1 MGSSMGIL
9 SAIGNTP
16 LVKLDR
22 ITKGT
27 NITIYVK
34 AEFVNPSGSIK
45 DRVAFQMLTE
55 GEQAG
60 KLKPGYTVVEAT
72 TGNMGI
78 ALSFLTAV
86 KGYKM
91 VVYAP
96 EGDVYNER
104 IGIMKSYGAEA
115 VRMDVSATAEAFH
128 GLPQAIRKERSVH
141 GGYVEL
147 LPRLKCKELEE
158 TRPDI
163 FWPRQYQTIANV
175 RAHRD
180 GTGREI
186 IQQLKGVRPNA
197 FVASI
202 GTGGTI
208 LGAGQALKAEYP
220 ELKVVSLEPASNSI
234 LKLGKDLVLVEGAT
248 DGIIKD
254 IIDQGIRKEGSVI
267 DEMLDITND
276 DAVEMAARLASE
288 EGLFCGMSSGAN
300 VLGALK
306 VGERLGS
313 GSVIVT
319 VLPDNRDRYLKDQ
332 YYIT

>member
-1 MGSSMGIL
+1 MLDAHGIL
-9 SAIGNTP
+9 EGIGHTP

-22 ITKGT
+22 ITQGT
-27 NITIYVK
+27 SVTIYAK

-45 DRVAFQMLTE
+45 DRVALQMVTE
-55 GEQAG
+55 GENHG

-78 ALSFLTAV
+78 ALSFVTAV

-96 EGDVYNER
+96 EGDVYDER
-104 IGIMKSYGAEA
+104 IGIMQSYGAEA
-115 VRMDVSATAEAFH
+115 VRMDVSGTAEAFQ
-128 GLPQAIRKERSVH
+128 GLPDAIRKERSIH

-158 TRPDI
+158 TCPDV

-180 GTGREI
+180 GTAREI
-186 IQQLKGVRPNA
+186 VEQLGAVKPNA

-208 LGAGQALKAEYP
+208 YGAGQALKQSYP
-220 ELKVVSLEPASNSI
+220 DLRVISLEPASNSI
-234 LKLGKDLVLVEGAT
+234 LKLGKELVLVEGAT

-254 IIDQGIRKEGSVI
+254 IIDEGVGQPESII
-267 DEMLDITND
+267 DEMMDISND
-276 DAVEMAARLASE
+276 EAVEMAARLARE

-300 VLGALK
+300 VAGALR
-306 VGERLGS
+306 VGERLAGNA
-313 GSVIVT
+313 VILT
-319 VLPDNRDRYLKDQ
+319 VLPDNRDRYLRDQ